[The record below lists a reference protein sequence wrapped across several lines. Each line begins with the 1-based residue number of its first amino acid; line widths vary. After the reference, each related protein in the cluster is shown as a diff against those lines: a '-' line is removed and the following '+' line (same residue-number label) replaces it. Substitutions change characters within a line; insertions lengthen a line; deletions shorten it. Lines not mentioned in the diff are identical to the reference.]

1 MKYKKGYILIESV
14 ITLTIIMILVAVIYP
29 IVNLTINIKR
39 NIEDKIEIQ
48 QQSMEIID
56 YIDNLIGNSKGIIDV
71 VYTSEIDD
79 FLSVTSIKCKYK
91 DDTNNLK
98 DKEIKFIPSSNKLFI
113 KDVTAYSGYEI
124 GDYVDEIL
132 ISKDNDG
139 KIIDIQLELSKN
151 QQVYKTKFTVD
162 IVNFEGEN
170 L

>member
-1 MKYKKGYILIESV
+1 MPTLSSSKLIKSRIKFMTTYRV
-14 ITLTIIMILVAVIYP
+14 PPTISPEAI
-29 IVNLTINIKR
+29 
-39 NIEDKIEIQ
+39 
-48 QQSMEIID
+48 
-56 YIDNLIGNSKGIIDV
+56 
-71 VYTSEIDD
+71 
-79 FLSVTSIKCKYK
+79 KYK

-170 L
+170 I